1 MRETV
6 EARKVKPMKSYE
18 YLSPQEFIYWWLKD
32 YHFSICR
39 IFLIQACAFSFSKDP
54 IYVQSLT
61 IFKNPPQR
69 LRHERDAS
77 LLCIYS
83 SQERCVSLSMKWC
96 VRPIMWNFCFSAWIK
111 ILLWALTPL
120 NKAQAFIWY
129 HFYCCSASSILFLN
143 KEVMLRSKGSVHF
156 KVPQAFRKWL

>member
-1 MRETV
+1 MTKKNIILV
-6 EARKVKPMKSYE
+6 FV
-18 YLSPQEFIYWWLKD
+18 EFI
-32 YHFSICR
+32 FSNLYV
-39 IFLIQACAFSFSKDP
+39 FLSFSRES

-61 IFKNPPQR
+61 ILKKNFFSKAKGMR
-69 LRHERDAS
+69 NAS

-96 VRPIMWNFCFSAWIK
+96 VGPIMWNFCFSAWIK

-143 KEVMLRSKGSVHF
+143 KEVMLWSKGSVHF
-156 KVPQAFRKWL
+156 KVTKAFGKQL